1 MGNASGWAG
10 LASSQFQSVANSTT
24 DIHEKAMAEGLKN
37 LAWAVNELDKENDEL
52 KTLLYQLRR

>member
-1 MGNASGWAG
+1 MGTASGWAG
-10 LASSQFQSVANSTT
+10 IAAGQFQTAANSTT
-24 DIHEKAMAEGLKN
+24 DVHERALAEGLKN